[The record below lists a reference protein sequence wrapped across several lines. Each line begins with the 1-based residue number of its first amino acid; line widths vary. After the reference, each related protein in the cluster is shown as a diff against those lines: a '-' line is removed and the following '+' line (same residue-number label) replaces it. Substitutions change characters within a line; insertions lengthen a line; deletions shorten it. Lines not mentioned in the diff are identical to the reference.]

1 MNRDFILRWKQ
12 KLNYNS
18 TNTSKRG
25 RSVRT
30 ILVSYG
36 HCLRAGVQYML
47 RFVSVDILVLLLR
60 LRQACCHP
68 HLIDFGDGASGDG
81 ETSVEKM
88 LALAKGLDPDV
99 VGRII
104 EAGGA
109 FECPV
114 CYDATPNPSII
125 IPCGHDQCRECLVKI
140 TEQSAQQGLVDGL
153 EGAAGARCPSCRGRI
168 DPQKIINYE
177 AFKQI
182 HMPDEEDA
190 GKNGQGADGDET
202 HSEDDEELESDT
214 ESDGDEDELPNPE
227 GDLRGFVVPDDYESG
242 DEDED
247 GDDLDD
253 LDALASV
260 PRQPRQKKPRVTR
273 KRDRKGKGKANED
286 KKPVTLALLKKEAM
300 RTTEGKR
307 RYMRYLKKNWI
318 YSAKI
323 QECVDLL
330 QRIAESGEKTII
342 FSQWT
347 SLLDLLEVPIKYEKK
362 WGYQRYDGSMKADA
376 RHAGV
381 LRFTDDPHC
390 TIMLVSLKAGN
401 AGLNLVA
408 ASRVII
414 LDPFWNPF
422 VELQAIDRAHRLGQ
436 QKPVEVHRI
445 LIAGTVEDR
454 IIELQERKKKLVDAA
469 LSETASRDLG
479 RLGVRELGFLFGV
492 GQQAMEN
499 AIAAGGGT

>member
-1 MNRDFILRWKQ
+1 
-12 KLNYNS
+12 
-18 TNTSKRG
+18 
-25 RSVRT
+25 
-30 ILVSYG
+30 
-36 HCLRAGVQYML
+36 ML
-47 RFVSVDILVLLLR
+47 KDNSVDILVLLLR

-81 ETSVEKM
+81 ETTAENM
-88 LALAKGLDPDV
+88 LALAQSLDPDV
-99 VGRII
+99 VGRILD
-104 EAGGA
+104 AGGA

-140 TEQSAQQGLVDGL
+140 TEQSVQQGLVDGV
-153 EGAAGARCPSCRGRI
+153 EGATGARCPSCRGRI

-177 AFKQI
+177 AFKQV
-182 HMPDEEDA
+182 HMPTEEDA
-190 GKNGQGADGDET
+190 RKNSQEVDGDET
-202 HSEDDEELESDT
+202 QSEDDEELVFETASD
-214 ESDGDEDELPNPE
+214 SDEAELPNLQ

-242 DEDED
+242 DEVKA
-247 GDDLDD
+247 GDDLDVPD
-253 LDALASV
+253 TLASL
-260 PRQPRQKKPRVTR
+260 PRQKKPRSKGR
-273 KRDRKGKGKANED
+273 RDRKGKGKAKED
-286 KKPVTLALLKKEAM
+286 RKPVTLALLKKEAM
-300 RTTEGKR
+300 RTAEGKR
-307 RYMRYLKKNWI
+307 RYMKYLKNNWI

-323 QECVDLL
+323 QECVNLL
-330 QRIAESGEKTII
+330 QRIADRGEKTIV

-347 SLLDLLEVPIKYEKK
+347 SLLDLLEVPIKYEKR
-362 WGYQRYDGSMKADA
+362 WGYQRYDGSMKADS

-408 ASRVII
+408 ASQVII

-469 LSETASRDLG
+469 LSETASKSLG

-492 GQQAMEN
+492 GQQTMEN
-499 AIAAGGGT
+499 AIAASGAN